1 VGSASARDSS
11 VEIRDLEA
19 FAARRWRWREE
30 EEEEVVV
37 EEDFS
42 MRVTK
47 LLWRA
52 RRAAFL
58 GFLVEA
64 GMRLLV
70 VVVVVGAREALARI
84 EERALGISVRSR
96 LGRREG
102 RGTIVVGEVR
112 ICGGGWRF
120 LEVECD

>member
-1 VGSASARDSS
+1 VKLTELLISSVGSASARDSS

-30 EEEEVVV
+30 DPEELVVV

-58 GFLVEA
+58 GFLVEV
-64 GMRLLV
+64 GMRLLLV
-70 VVVVVGAREALARI
+70 VAVGAREAFARI
-84 EERALGISVRSR
+84 EERALGEELVLDR
-96 LGRREG
+96 
-102 RGTIVVGEVR
+102 
-112 ICGGGWRF
+112 GWRGKRGGRYH
-120 LEVECD
+120 CCAR